1 MLREVM
7 SKLNSAQK
15 DEVMARIQSFTFSG
29 FRHKLTGNVCR
40 YVFFW
45 MYIKYVCSFRYVGS
59 LVGRDF
65 KAFAQLALFV
75 IGPYLNEF
83 EVKAWLFLSKV
94 VLP

>member
-1 MLREVM
+1 
-7 SKLNSAQK
+7 
-15 DEVMARIQSFTFSG
+15 
-29 FRHKLTGNVCR
+29 
-40 YVFFW
+40 

-94 VLP
+94 VLPYVI

>member
-1 MLREVM
+1 M
-7 SKLNSAQK
+7 
-15 DEVMARIQSFTFSG
+15 
-29 FRHKLTGNVCR
+29 
-40 YVFFW
+40 
-45 MYIKYVCSFRYVGS
+45 YVGS

-75 IGPYLNEF
+75 IGPYVNEF